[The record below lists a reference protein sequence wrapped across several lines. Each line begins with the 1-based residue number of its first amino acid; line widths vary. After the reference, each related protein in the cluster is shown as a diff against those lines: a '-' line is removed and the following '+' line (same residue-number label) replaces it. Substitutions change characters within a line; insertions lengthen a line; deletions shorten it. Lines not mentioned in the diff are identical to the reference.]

1 MIMTDPMR
9 RIQDAV
15 DRLYRSVC
23 FRKGERPDT
32 GALRELFMAGGRLVN
47 CDEDPPEVMT
57 VEEFI
62 AEMEKQIAGGTVGEF
77 HEKEIAHRTD
87 LFGRVAQRF
96 STYEARFDWSAEE
109 PFAVGINSIQ
119 LIETG
124 GTWKVASLVWNN
136 QTGTRRV
143 PSVYLPG
150 R

>member
-1 MIMTDPMR
+1 MTDAMKQ
-9 RIQDAV
+9 IQDTV
-15 DRLYRSVC
+15 DRLYRGVC

-32 GALRELFMAGGRLVN
+32 RALQDVFMTGAHLLD
-47 CDEDPPEVMT
+47 CDEEPFSVMT

-62 AEMEKQIAGGTVGEF
+62 AEMDRQIAGGAVREF

-87 LFGRVAQRF
+87 LFGRLAQRF
-96 STYEARFDWSAEE
+96 STYEARFDWTAKE

-124 GTWKVASLVWNN
+124 GTWKVISLAWNN
-136 QTGTRRV
+136 QTDTLRI
-143 PSVYLPG
+143 PAVYLPG